1 MLSAKAC
8 LDDLRIS
15 AHFLW
20 RSFGDDAALGEPQHP
35 GAQRHHEFHVVLD
48 HHEGGALH
56 GVDLAQP
63 LAQAGE
69 HGRVDAAGRH
79 VEQLLLAVA
88 QAAGFLL
95 RERAEAKEFDHPV
108 GCFAEASVAPSNEA
122 PPHRLLVFLPGE
134 DQVLAHR
141 QLREHLQQLE
151 GAADPEAVELAGPH
165 AGDAAAVD
173 AHLPR
178 RRRELAEDAV
188 EQRRLS
194 RAVRPDQAEDLA
206 LAHVE
211 GDAVDRA
218 YAAERLGKIAYFQDG
233 IHLLRTR
240 WASPSRPD
248 GQNAIRTITAIAY
261 MMR

>member
-1 MLSAKAC
+1 
-8 LDDLRIS
+8 
-15 AHFLW
+15 
-20 RSFGDDAALGEPQHP
+20 EQHE
-35 GAQRHHEFHVVLD
+35 ARASHERH
-48 HHEGGALH
+48 
-56 GVDLAQP
+56 
-63 LAQAGE
+63 
-69 HGRVDAAGRH
+69 RH

-178 RRRELAEDAV
+178 RR
-188 EQRRLS
+188 
-194 RAVRPDQAEDLA
+194 PDQAEDVA

-240 WASPSRPD
+240 WASPSRP
-248 GQNAIRTITAIAY
+248 
-261 MMR
+261 